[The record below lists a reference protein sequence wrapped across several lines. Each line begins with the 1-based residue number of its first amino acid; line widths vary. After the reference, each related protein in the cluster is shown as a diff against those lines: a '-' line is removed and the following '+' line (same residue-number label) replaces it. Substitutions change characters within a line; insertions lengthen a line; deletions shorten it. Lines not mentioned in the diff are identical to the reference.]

1 MILMTEKIY
10 QGIAKYSLINKS
22 VAQSYLILES
32 FWNNIYEFLHP
43 LWNLQ
48 IIYEQINIYL
58 SLVVTCIKDEDI
70 ISKSIPN
77 KILWQR

>member
-1 MILMTEKIY
+1 MILMTEKPY
-10 QGIAKYSLINKS
+10 QGIAKYLLINKS

-43 LWNLQ
+43 LWNVQ